1 MSWIDKF
8 KDGKILIHQEA
19 YHNKY
24 WSAIFDETNLTVIV
38 KWGRIGT
45 KGSQK
50 TYKFGSTYQAAAFLD
65 TKFNEKKRKG
75 YVDKLN
81 GVSIDGP
88 KLEQLAVEAAIV
100 GTQNKCHEM
109 EWVEIQPHGDCDFT
123 YHKIEQT
130 RLFEPDC
137 VPGLLVAM
145 ETKKAY
151 DGSTSFS
158 LLFTGDAA
166 FLVNQSARKTHRRI
180 VKSDPLYELTQKVE
194 EAVGH
199 SLS

>member
-1 MSWIDKF
+1 MAWYDHYKQE
-8 KDGKILIHQEA
+8 KILVQQGDG
-19 YHNKY
+19 HNKFWAAY
-24 WSAIFDETNLTVIV
+24 VDEKTNIAHVR
-38 KWGRIGT
+38 WGRIGT
-45 KGSQK
+45 KGQSQDK
-50 TYKFGSTYQAAAFLD
+50 PFPGFYNAAAFLD

-123 YHKIEQT
+123 YHKIKQT